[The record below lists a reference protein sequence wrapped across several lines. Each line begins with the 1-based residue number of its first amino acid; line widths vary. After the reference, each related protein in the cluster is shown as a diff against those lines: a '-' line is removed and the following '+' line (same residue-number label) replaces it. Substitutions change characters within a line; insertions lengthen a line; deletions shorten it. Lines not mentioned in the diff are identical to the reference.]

1 MCVAAAIRPMPCPE
15 PTKERV
21 EGTTLDITPIE
32 IPHSTR
38 FIWILWFKFLKFK
51 SNLKNLNHFTAIWK
65 RLKVTVWGRL
75 PWSRYAN
82 TTLS

>member
-38 FIWILWFKFLKFK
+38 FI
-51 SNLKNLNHFTAIWK
+51 
-65 RLKVTVWGRL
+65 
-75 PWSRYAN
+75 
-82 TTLS
+82 